1 MKGYNTRSSSRRAQD
16 KTVGLYPGLNDF
28 TDALEALPLETVRH
42 FTLLREID
50 AKCTT
55 TTPLV
60 ADLIAKFLAIPPA
73 AKDDPECAKKTE
85 DRENMLLEI
94 RGLIRELMPCL
105 EEKMHVAGVAAEAVA
120 RHILRID
127 ADYDL
132 ITSREIPQV
141 IQYGEPDH
149 PAIIVDVKPSV
160 AERSAQSQRSES
172 RREAIAAKKA
182 AAAAAAEKSGNGG
195 RRGTPSKDGGKDSGK
210 ETGGKKTAASN
221 GASGAGAGAKKTG
234 EKRSAASSSV
244 ADSVS
249 SSASAAGAKKRKTTA
264 KASPAPGNRKSPP
277 SSDDMPAASATRS
290 ARLVNKS
297 RKGQEAAE
305 SAKAAEEEDDD
316 GEPVYCYCEQ
326 VSYGE
331 MVACDGPQCSREWFH
346 LPCLGLSSPPKGNWY
361 CDECKQGRK
370 R

>member
-16 KTVGLYPGLNDF
+16 KPVGLYPGLNDF

-60 ADLIAKFLAIPPA
+60 ADLIAKFLAIAPA
-73 AKDDPECAKKTE
+73 AKDDPEAAKKTE
-85 DRENMLLEI
+85 EREAMLLEI

-120 RHILRID
+120 RHISRID
-127 ADYDL
+127 ADYEL

-182 AAAAAAEKSGNGG
+182 AAAAAAEKTGGG
-195 RRGTPSKDGGKDSGK
+195 RRGTPSKDAK
-210 ETGGKKTAASN
+210 EGAKEGGKKVAAVAN
-221 GASGAGAGAKKTG
+221 GAGGAGAAAAKKNG
-234 EKRSAASSSV
+234 EKRAAAAAVAAEPVASSAA
-244 ADSVS
+244 AP
-249 SSASAAGAKKRKTTA
+249 KKRKTAA

-277 SSDDMPAASATRS
+277 SSDDTPAATRS

-305 SAKAAEEEDDD
+305 SAKAAEEEEED

>member
-1 MKGYNTRSSSRRAQD
+1 M
-16 KTVGLYPGLNDF
+16 GLYPGLNDF

-73 AKDDPECAKKTE
+73 AKEDPEYTKKTE

-120 RHILRID
+120 RHISRID

-195 RRGTPSKDGGKDSGK
+195 RRGTPSKEGGKDSGK
-210 ETGGKKTAASN
+210 EAGGKKVAGATNGTSTAA
-221 GASGAGAGAKKTG
+221 AGTKKTG
-234 EKRSAASSSV
+234 EKRAATASSV
-244 ADSVS
+244 AESVA
-249 SSASAAGAKKRKTTA
+249 SSAAAAGAKKRKTTA

-277 SSDDMPAASATRS
+277 SSDDTPAASATRS

-346 LPCLGLSSPPKGNWY
+346 LPCLGLSAPPKGNWY

>member
-1 MKGYNTRSSSRRAQD
+1 M
-16 KTVGLYPGLNDF
+16 GLYPGLNDF

-85 DRENMLLEI
+85 DREAMLLEI

-120 RHILRID
+120 RHISRID
-127 ADYDL
+127 ADYEL

-195 RRGTPSKDGGKDSGK
+195 RRGTPSKEGGKDSGK
-210 ETGGKKTAASN
+210 DGAAGGGKKVAGGATN
-221 GASGAGAGAKKTG
+221 GSSGVAAGAKKTG
-234 EKRSAASSSV
+234 EKRAATSSSV
-244 ADSVS
+244 AESVA
-249 SSASAAGAKKRKTTA
+249 SSAAAAGAKKRKTAA
-264 KASPAPGNRKSPP
+264 KASPAPGNNRKSPP
-277 SSDDMPAASATRS
+277 SSDDTPAASATRS

-305 SAKAAEEEDDD
+305 SAKAAEEEEDD

-346 LPCLGLSSPPKGNWY
+346 LPCLGLNAPPKGNWY